1 MEDLG
6 KYFYSWLVDDV
17 KPFLENQSLPDLWQQ
32 LEQQKPLVTG
42 EQITDDETQP
52 FSEEQKKLIRMSIN
66 EFRVV
71 ITKEFQPSKDEMKVI
86 EDRLNYLSESLDRL
100 NRFDWKSVAIST
112 VMSISI
118 TLSLDTEKG
127 NQLRASFKQIFTQAV
142 NLLR

>member
-86 EDRLNYLSESLDRL
+86 EDRLN
-100 NRFDWKSVAIST
+100 
-112 VMSISI
+112 
-118 TLSLDTEKG
+118 
-127 NQLRASFKQIFTQAV
+127 
-142 NLLR
+142 